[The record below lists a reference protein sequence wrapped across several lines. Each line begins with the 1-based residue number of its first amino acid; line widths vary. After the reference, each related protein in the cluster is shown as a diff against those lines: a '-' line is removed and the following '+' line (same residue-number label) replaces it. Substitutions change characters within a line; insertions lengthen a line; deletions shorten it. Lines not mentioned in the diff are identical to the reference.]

1 MALNIKDSTID
12 EGAIK
17 PFDRRFI
24 FTLLFF
30 LYFFNILDRFLLS
43 SMFPLISREW
53 GLTDTQCGMLVSTIY
68 WAIVISVL
76 PLSIVVDRW
85 SRRKAIGLMAVFW
98 SFMAI
103 ASAFASSFT
112 ELFTFRALLGVGVAA
127 FAPGGLAL
135 LSGLYPIQ
143 KRARILGFWQM
154 SIPFGTAVGVAL
166 GGVVAA
172 TLGWRYAFGLI
183 AAPGLIFAL
192 LFFFIKDYK
201 TVALEKTTGV
211 DGSGSQRVKMEKRDI
226 VMQFLRTPTLILTYL
241 GFTCSMF
248 TTTALITWLPTYFQR
263 SYNVPVDRASILAG
277 AVLLLAIVGAP
288 AGGLLSDFWIKKK
301 INSRLM
307 VAGFSTLVSTIILV
321 VALVFFTHN
330 TTFQYVL
337 WLVMGISTAMFG
349 PAVMAVTQEV
359 VHPGLRSM
367 SFAIAQIISF
377 LLGASLGPMV
387 VGALSDAS
395 DIGTAF
401 LVLPGATL
409 VATAL
414 FFIGSI
420 FYERDFHKVE
430 KVEMSVN

>member
-1 MALNIKDSTID
+1 MALEIRDSSID
-12 EGAIK
+12 EGAIR

-24 FTLLFF
+24 FILLFF

-43 SMFPLISREW
+43 SLFPFISREW

-76 PLSIVVDRW
+76 PLSILVDRW
-85 SRRKAIGLMAVFW
+85 SRRKAIGMMAVFW
-98 SFMAI
+98 SLMAI
-103 ASAFASSFT
+103 ASAFTRSFT
-112 ELFTFRALLGVGVAA
+112 EIFIVRTLLGVGIAA
-127 FAPGGLAL
+127 FATGGLAL

-143 KRARILGFWQM
+143 KRARILGLWQM

-166 GGVVAA
+166 GGVVAV

-183 AAPGLIFAL
+183 AAPGLVFAI

-201 TVALEKTTGV
+201 TVALEKTAET
-211 DGSGSQRVKMEKRDI
+211 DGSGSQRVKMNKKDI
-226 VMQFLRTPTLILTYL
+226 VMQFLKTPTLVLTYL

-263 SYNVPVDRASILAG
+263 SYTVPMDRASILAG
-277 AVLLLAIVGAP
+277 IVLLLAIVGAP
-288 AGGLLSDFWIKKK
+288 TGGFLADLWIKK
-301 INSRLM
+301 RLNARLR
-307 VAGFSTLVSTIILV
+307 VASLSMLASTIILA
-321 VALVFFTHN
+321 VALVFFSHN
-330 TTFQYVL
+330 TTVQYVL
-337 WLVMGISTAMFG
+337 WLAMGTSTTMFG

-367 SFAIAQIISF
+367 SFAIAQIVSF

-395 DIGTAF
+395 NIGTAF
-401 LVLPGATL
+401 LALPAATL
-409 VATAL
+409 VASA
-414 FFIGSI
+414 FYFIGSL

-430 KVEMSVN
+430 KVEMTVN